1 MSGAEARQSCVELE
15 AAVRSGV
22 FGHYGQPVLRA
33 ALEGA
38 VKRPSEDGGWYWARR
53 STVVDISPL
62 VAVTLALGGVLAGR
76 EAVSDPL
83 GSFW

>member
-22 FGHYGQPVLRA
+22 FGHYGQPELRA

-53 STVVDISPL
+53 STAVDISPL